1 MKPLSY
7 HISAWKLCGIW
18 KWPDQPHWYSKY
30 SFCYCVIIYVIFP
43 FLMSMNL
50 FYAVNIYAII
60 ETLCFLPTG
69 MVGIKLWLLISK
81 KTHIIRIL
89 TLSKR
94 MERKIRKMQEIETIR
109 KCDQESRSC
118 VRSLMILYV
127 SASITSYFDVQIA
140 GNKKLM
146 WAMWLPYN
154 FENSKALYQ
163 IALGVQLMISMLE
176 CVIHSSLDSFGA
188 TMYKILG
195 AHIDILGQRLQDL
208 AKPKTKMIG
217 KRQTMIEMKE
227 ENDKWL
233 RQNELELRDCILV
246 HQQCLA
252 FSRSMNIAMSNIFL
266 VQFAMSGA
274 TMCGSEFQLS
284 VVSNFGVE
292 NIFLQLIFWEYHLTT
307 D

>member
-1 MKPLSY
+1 MKPLNY

-30 SFCYCVIIYVIFP
+30 SFCYCAFIYVAFP
-43 FLMSMNL
+43 FFMSMNL
-50 FYAVNIYAII
+50 IYAVDIYAII

-69 MVGIKLWLLISK
+69 LVGIKLWLLISNK
-81 KTHIIRIL
+81 LHIIRIL
-89 TLSKR
+89 ALSKR
-94 MERKIRKMQEIETIR
+94 MERNIKNVRQLETINQ
-109 KCDQESRSC
+109 CDQESRRC
-118 VRSLMILYV
+118 VRSLMLLYV

-146 WAMWLPYN
+146 WAMWLPYD
-154 FENSKALYQ
+154 FENSNVLYQ
-163 IALGVQLMISMLE
+163 IALAVQLIISMLE

-188 TMYKILG
+188 TMYKLLG

-208 AKPKTKMIG
+208 AQPETEVIG
-217 KRQTMIEMKE
+217 NKHALIEGKQE
-227 ENDKWL
+227 KDAWL
-233 RQNELELRDCILV
+233 RRNELELRDCILV

-252 FSRSMNIAMSNIFL
+252 FSRSMNIAMSDVFL

-284 VVSNFGVE
+284 VVS
-292 NIFLQLIFWEYHLTT
+292 TSA
-307 D
+307 